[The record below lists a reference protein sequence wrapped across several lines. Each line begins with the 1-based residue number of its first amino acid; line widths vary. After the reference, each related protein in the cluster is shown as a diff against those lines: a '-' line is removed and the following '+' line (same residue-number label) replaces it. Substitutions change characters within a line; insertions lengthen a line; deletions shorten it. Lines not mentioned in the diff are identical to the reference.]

1 MTKDLLKFLTYFTD
15 IDRIRI
21 CIRDRTRRTILS
33 RRYPSNANEI
43 SLVGKLYISDHN
55 AYIVLSSW
63 HIPGF
68 EKLIKPYVS
77 CTKVLTYLRTDMDDE
92 ITTIYHITGI
102 RNTNYVSDFGY
113 DKE

>member
-1 MTKDLLKFLTYFTD
+1 MNKELLRFFTYFTS

-21 CIRDRTRRTILS
+21 CIKDKTRRTILS

-43 SLVGKLYISDHN
+43 TLVGKLYISERN

-63 HIPGF
+63 HVLGF

-77 CTKVLTYLRTDMDDE
+77 CTKVLTYLRMGMDDE

-102 RNTNYVSDFGY
+102 RDTNYVSDLGY

>member
-1 MTKDLLKFLTYFTD
+1 MNKDLLKFLTYFTD

-21 CIRDRTRRTILS
+21 CIRDRTHRTILS

-43 SLVGKLYISDHN
+43 SLVGKLYISEHN

-63 HIPGF
+63 HILGF
-68 EKLIKPYVS
+68 KKLIEPYVY
-77 CTKVLTYLRTDMDDE
+77 CTKVLTYPRTDMDDE
-92 ITTIYHITGI
+92 VTTIYHITGI
-102 RNTNYVSDFGY
+102 RNTNYVSDLGY